1 MNHLLILISSKTRM
15 TFYFS
20 PDHQKLIGNINLNDS
35 LKSEHKGN
43 AYIISEQKIIKD
55 ASQ

>member
-1 MNHLLILISSKTRM
+1 M

-20 PDHQKLIGNINLNDS
+20 PDHQKLIGMGKINLNDS

-43 AYIISEQKIIKD
+43 AYIISEQQIIKD